1 MANKFDLK
9 ARNLYYFI
17 MERNEQNINDTWNL
31 EAIFKDENE
40 FKKAKKKAL
49 SLSDKIAKEKTRL
62 ADKDTLLSVLKTS
75 DELGI
80 TLEKLGSYAYMK
92 TSEDGANSEN
102 VKRMSEYMILETKI
116 SEETAYVTPE
126 ILALEKGTLLSF
138 IKDKAFKDYKIMLKK
153 LIREKEH
160 ILSEKEERILSLQG
174 EVGASFSR
182 IFDDMTDIDFNFGE
196 IDGIPLTHAS
206 YSSFLQSENE
216 DVRKRAYYAYYKKF
230 DENKHSLSK
239 TYEGAIKQSLF
250 TSRARGYKS
259 TLERALFTDN
269 IKKEVFLNL
278 IDAAHEGFPYLKRFY
293 ELKRKVLNLAELHH
307 YDVYAPLVK
316 NYKSDTPYEKAVDY
330 VIASLSP
337 LSKEYTSILQKGLT
351 TDRWVDRYEN
361 KGKASGAYSNGGYKT
376 LPYIMMSYKSDVLR
390 DVFTIA
396 HEGGHS
402 MHSYYSAKNNP
413 YSSYNYTI
421 FEAEVAS
428 TFNEMMLFHYLLNHS
443 NSKEETLFLLTK
455 QADDI
460 VATFFRQTMFSEFEY
475 RVHTLATEGQALA
488 LDVFLSIYKELL
500 SEYLPTVSIDETG
513 SLEALRIPHFYRPF
527 YVWKYATGIS
537 AAAALSKKVLDGG
550 EKERDDYLSFLKSG
564 GSHFPLDSLK
574 KAGADLRDKATFLNV
589 VELFKTLV
597 ETLEKELL

>member
-1 MANKFDLK
+1 
-9 ARNLYYFI
+9 

-31 EAIFKDENE
+31 EAIFKNEDE
-40 FKKAKKKAL
+40 FKKTKKRALAL
-49 SLSDKIAKEKTRL
+49 SSKIAKEKGKL
-62 ADKDTLLSVLKTS
+62 HDNDILLNVLKLS

-80 TLEKLGSYAYMK
+80 ALEKLGSYAYMK
-92 TSEDGANSEN
+92 TSEDGANPEN
-102 VKRMSEYMILETKI
+102 VKRLSECMILETKI
-116 SEETAYVTPE
+116 SEETAFVTPE
-126 ILALEKGTLLSF
+126 ILSLDKSTLRALT
-138 IKDKAFKDYKIMLKK
+138 KDKAFKDYRIMLSR
-153 LIREKEH
+153 LIREKDH
-160 ILSEKEERILSLQG
+160 ILSEKEERLLSMQS

-196 IDGIPLTHAS
+196 IDGTPLTHAT
-206 YSSFLQSENE
+206 YSSFLQNENE

-239 TYEGAIKQSLF
+239 IYEGAIKQSLF

-259 TLERALFTDN
+259 TLDRALFTDN

-293 ELKRKVLNLAELHH
+293 ELKRKVLNLQELHH
-307 YDVYAPLVK
+307 YDVYAPLQK
-316 NYKSDTPYEKAVDY
+316 NYKSDTPYEKAVEY
-330 VIASLSP
+330 VIDALSP
-337 LSKEYTSILQKGLT
+337 LGKEYTSILQKGLT
-351 TDRWVDRYEN
+351 TERWVDRYEN

-402 MHSYYSAKNNP
+402 MHSYYSSRNNP

-428 TFNEMMLFHYLLNHS
+428 TFNEMMLFHHLLS
-443 NSKEETLFLLTK
+443 NSSSKEEHLFLLSK

-460 VATFFRQTMFSEFEY
+460 IATFFRQTMFSEFEY
-475 RVHTLATEGQALA
+475 RVHAMATNGEALA
-488 LDVFLSIYKELL
+488 LDVFLNIYKELL
-500 SEYLPTVSIDETG
+500 SEYLPGVKIDEVG
-513 SLEALRIPHFYRPF
+513 ALEALRIPHFYRPF

-537 AAAALSKKVLDGG
+537 AAAALSKKVLEGG
-550 EKERDDYLSFLKSG
+550 EKERNDYLSFLKSG
-564 GSHFPLDSLK
+564 GSQFPLDSLK
-574 KAGADLRDKATFLNV
+574 KAGADLTDKATFLNV
-589 VELFKTLV
+589 VELFKSLV
-597 ETLEKELL
+597 ETLEKEL